1 MMGFILNLLFSK
13 TGRYALLALAL
24 AAFIGFVGVRAYNA
38 GYNAS
43 EAEHAA
49 ATRALNDKLAVAD
62 ERSRVRAA
70 EADRLAR
77 EKTELERK
85 LAYEAA
91 TDPDFNS
98 PGISGGLPRGI
109 NAIR

>member
-1 MMGFILNLLFSK
+1 MISRLIGNPWAI
-13 TGRYALLALAL
+13 LALIAAL
-24 AAFIGFVGVRAYNA
+24 GAGGAYLRVSGYNA
-38 GYNAS
+38 GYAAS
-43 EAEHAA
+43 EAAHAA
-49 ATRALNDKLAVAD
+49 ATRALNDKLAVVD

-98 PGISGGLPRGI
+98 PGISGGLLRGI